1 MTVEPPPPARP
12 RSAWAVTAD
21 VATLALVAR
30 LAVIVYALAEP
41 VWDGHYYDLGA
52 RRLAAGLGYSEELR
66 FAGPGGTEQVVWQA
80 WAHYPVGYSGFLAFF
95 FKLLGT
101 SMAVP
106 PLANAL
112 TGAAL
117 AAVAHRLAR
126 HAFGVAGP
134 DVDPSRRRAGEL
146 RALVAGV
153 LVALHPGLVLYAGAL
168 MTEPL
173 AALGMLSAIL
183 WSVADRSRVR
193 AAIGAGVLLGLATL
207 VRPNAILLAP
217 FLVFGELLDRRAR
230 WPKRL
235 GLAALRGALVS
246 AFALATVAPW
256 TYRNCKQMD
265 ACAFVSTNAGWNL
278 VIGSAPG
285 ATGKFEFLVGN
296 TPKGGPEC
304 DEGGQVA
311 QDRCWWRYGV
321 LTIRR
326 DFKRWVGLV
335 PAKLHYTLDN
345 EWFPI
350 NYLREARP
358 DLVSARAHIAWG
370 RVLTATHHVYV
381 ALAALACVGLPLLRA
396 ARSRRRGWIAVG
408 VQGALLALTLGIGL
422 HGVSPHFP
430 VIWPVA
436 VLACLAPWLPLP
448 GAPPRNGALLGVV
461 AVALTTLITHAV
473 FFGEDRYHL
482 VATPAFAILA
492 AGLFRRSGEGA
503 EGAAEA
509 TQRPR

>member
-1 MTVEPPPPARP
+1 MIPHVQTEPRK
-12 RSAWAVTAD
+12 SAWSVTAD
-21 VATLALVAR
+21 VATVAFVAR

-66 FAGPGGTEQVVWQA
+66 FAGPGGGEQVVWQA
-80 WAHYPVGYSGFLAFF
+80 WAHYPVGYSGFLALFF
-95 FKLLGT
+95 RIFGNSIL
-101 SMAVP
+101 VP

-117 AAVAHRLAR
+117 AAVSHRLAR
-126 HAFGVAGP
+126 HALGALSGGGE
-134 DVDPSRRRAGEL
+134 DAAARRSGEI
-146 RALVAGV
+146 RALIAGL
-153 LVALHPGLVLYAGAL
+153 LVALHPGLVLYTGAL

-173 AALGMLSAIL
+173 AALGMLSAVL
-183 WSVADRSRVR
+183 WSVADRNRVR
-193 AAIGAGVLLGLATL
+193 AVIGAGVLLGLATL

-217 FLVFGELLDRRAR
+217 FLALRELLDRDLA
-230 WPKRL
+230 WPKRV
-235 GLAALRGALVS
+235 GFAALRAAFVGI
-246 AFALATVAPW
+246 FALATVAPW

-285 ATGKFEFLVGN
+285 ATGKFEFLVGH
-296 TPKGGPEC
+296 TPAGGPEC

-321 LTIRR
+321 QLIRH

-370 RVLTATHHVYV
+370 RLLTGTHHAYV
-381 ALAALACVGLPLLRA
+381 AFAALACIGWPLG
-396 ARSRRRGWIAVG
+396 ARGKRGGAPSGARLARLGWIA
-408 VQGALLALTLGIGL
+408 QAALLLATLAIGL
-422 HGVSPHFP
+422 HGIDPHFP
-430 VIWPVA
+430 IIWPVG
-436 VLACLAPWLPLP
+436 VLACLVPWLPLP
-448 GAPPRNGALLGVV
+448 GAPPRNAALLGVV
-461 AVALTTLITHAV
+461 ALALTTLVTHAV

-492 AGLFRRSGEGA
+492 AGLFRRSA
-503 EGAAEA
+503 
-509 TQRPR
+509 

>member
-1 MTVEPPPPARP
+1 VSAHLPTTPRP
-12 RSAWAVTAD
+12 KSAWSITAD
-21 VATLALVAR
+21 VATIALVAR

-66 FAGPGGTEQVVWQA
+66 FAGPGGGEQVVWQA

-95 FKLLGT
+95 FRIFGNSIL
-101 SMAVP
+101 VP

-126 HAFGVAGP
+126 HAFGVGGALAGGAE
-134 DVDPSRRRAGEL
+134 DAAARRNGEI
-146 RALVAGV
+146 RALIAGL
-153 LVALHPGLVLYAGAL
+153 LVALHPGLVLYTGAL

-173 AALGMLSAIL
+173 AALGMLSAVL
-183 WSVADRSRVR
+183 WSVADRNRVR
-193 AAIGAGVLLGLATL
+193 SVIGAGVLLGLATL

-217 FLVFGELLDRRAR
+217 FLALRELLDRDLG
-230 WPKRL
+230 WPKRI
-235 GLAALRGALVS
+235 GLAALRGAFVGV
-246 AFALATVAPW
+246 FALATVAPW

-285 ATGKFEFLVGN
+285 ASGKFEFLVGH
-296 TPKGGPEC
+296 TPEGGPEC

-321 LTIRR
+321 QIIRR
-326 DFKRWVGLV
+326 DFRRWVSLV

-358 DLVSARAHIAWG
+358 DLVSARAHIVWG
-370 RVLTATHHVYV
+370 RVLTGTHHAFV
-381 ALAALACVGLPLLRA
+381 AFAALACIGLPFRLRRA
-396 ARSRRRGWIAVG
+396 GKPAGASSG
-408 VQGALLALTLGIGL
+408 VAWGAQAALLLATLAIGL
-422 HGVSPHFP
+422 HGVNPHFP
-430 VIWPVA
+430 IIWPLG
-436 VLACLAPWLPLP
+436 VLACVVPWLPLP
-448 GAPPRNGALLGVV
+448 GAPPRNAALLGVV
-461 AVALTTLITHAV
+461 ALALTTLVTHAV

-492 AGLFRRSGEGA
+492 AGLFRRSA
-503 EGAAEA
+503 
-509 TQRPR
+509 

>member
-1 MTVEPPPPARP
+1 MSTEHPPRA

-21 VATLALVAR
+21 LATIALVAR
-30 LAVIVYALAEP
+30 LAVVVYALAEP

-52 RRLAAGLGYSEELR
+52 RRIAAGLGYSEELR
-66 FAGPGGTEQVVWQA
+66 FAGPGGSEQVVWQA
-80 WAHYPVGYSGFLAFF
+80 WAHYPVGYSGFLALFF
-95 FKLLGT
+95 RLFGG
-101 SMAVP
+101 SIAVP

-126 HAFGVAGP
+126 HAFGVVGAGGSNGATAGA
-134 DVDPSRRRAGEL
+134 SRARSGEI
-146 RALVAGV
+146 RALIAGL
-153 LVALHPGLVLYAGAL
+153 LVALHPGLVLYSGAL

-193 AAIGAGVLLGLATL
+193 ASIGAGVLLGLTTL
-207 VRPNAILLAP
+207 VRPNAMLLAP
-217 FLVFGELLDRRAR
+217 FLVVGELFVRDAR
-230 WPKRL
+230 WPKRI
-235 GLAALRGALVS
+235 GLAALRGALVA

-265 ACAFVSTNAGWNL
+265 ACAMVSTNAGWNL

-321 LTIRR
+321 QTIRH

-381 ALAALACVGLPLLRA
+381 ALAALACVGVPLVRGAGGARA
-396 ARSRRRGWIAVG
+396 RRRWLALAVQI
-408 VQGALLALTLGIGL
+408 VLLAATLAIGL
-422 HGVSPHFP
+422 SGVSPHFP

-436 VLACLAPWLPLP
+436 VLACLVPWLPLP

-461 AVALTTLITHAV
+461 AVALTTLLTHAI

-492 AGLFRRSGEGA
+492 AGLFRRSVPT
-503 EGAAEA
+503 AAARE
-509 TQRPR
+509 

>member
-1 MTVEPPPPARP
+1 MSEAKQP
-12 RSAWAVTAD
+12 SAALRRAWSVTAD
-21 VATLALVAR
+21 VATIALVAR
-30 LAVIVYALAEP
+30 LAMIVYALAEP

-52 RRLAAGLGYSEELR
+52 RRIAAGLGYSEELR

-80 WAHYPVGYSGFLAFF
+80 WAHYPVGYSGFLAIFF
-95 FKLLGT
+95 RLFGG
-101 SMAVP
+101 SIVVP
-106 PLANAL
+106 PMANAL

-126 HAFGVAGP
+126 HALGATDE
-134 DVDPSRRRAGEL
+134 DVSRRRSGEV
-146 RALVAGV
+146 RALVAGL
-153 LVALHPGLVLYAGAL
+153 LVALHPGLVLYSGAL

-173 AALGMLSAIL
+173 AALGMLAAIL
-183 WSVADRSRVR
+183 WAVADRNRVR
-193 AAIGAGVLLGLATL
+193 GAIGAGVLLGVATL

-217 FLVFGELLDRRAR
+217 FLALRDLLDRERSVARRIGGATLRA
-230 WPKRL
+230 
-235 GLAALRGALVS
+235 AIVS

-285 ATGKFEFLVGN
+285 ATGKFEFLVGH
-296 TPKGGPEC
+296 TPAGGPEC

-321 LTIRR
+321 LTIKR
-326 DFKRWVGLV
+326 DFKRWIALV

-358 DLVSARAHIAWG
+358 DLVSARGHILGG
-370 RVLTATHHVYV
+370 RVLTGTHHAYV
-381 ALAALACVGLPLLRA
+381 ALAALACVGVP
-396 ARSRRRGWIAVG
+396 RRRRDDRFRHWRLLAWIA
-408 VQGALLALTLGIGL
+408 QAALLAATLAIGL
-422 HGVSPHFP
+422 SGVNPHFP
-430 VIWPVA
+430 VIWPLG
-436 VLACLAPWLPLP
+436 VLAALVPWLPLP
-448 GAPPRNGALLGVV
+448 GAPPRNAALLGVV
-461 AVALTTLITHAV
+461 AIALTTLLTHAA

-492 AGLFRRSGEGA
+492 AGLFRRSA
-503 EGAAEA
+503 
-509 TQRPR
+509 